1 MYYLGHDGSRDF
13 PAKFFFLEMA
23 TFIFREIPGKS
34 GSYSMISIFQDKI
47 KKWIDICDSPIP
59 SFSFHSTEIF
69 AALNMSKGSFNNYVD
84 NFLPFFAIFCHFLSF
99 FVIFCHFLPFFVTP
113 PPSCVDNFLP

>member
-47 KKWIDICDSPIP
+47 KQARKG
-59 SFSFHSTEIF
+59 FR
-69 AALNMSKGSFNNYVD
+69 ALSAMQGFR
-84 NFLPFFAIFCHFLSF
+84 
-99 FVIFCHFLPFFVTP
+99 
-113 PPSCVDNFLP
+113 